1 MKEAIII
8 ENLKKKFI
16 INTEKASYIKHSII
30 DLFKKKRGK
39 KEEFWALN
47 GINCNIYRGE
57 TFGIVGRNGSG
68 KSTLLKIIAK
78 ILYADSGRIIRNGKI
93 AALLELGSGFHPDL
107 TGREN
112 IFMNASI
119 LGFSK
124 KDLRSRIYDILD
136 FSGLHKFIDTKVKNY
151 SSGML
156 MRLGF
161 SVAIQLDPDI
171 LLFDE
176 ILAVGDE
183 NFQEK
188 CMEKI
193 TEIKNKGKTIV
204 FVSHDLNSVKKICDR
219 AMLLHKGEQKILGE
233 VDDILDTYHDI
244 LDDQKKKNLSGF
256 EEDASGEGV
265 QAPDPEGIKK
275 RWGNREAEISKVLIK
290 DSYGNISS
298 KFNIGDKVT
307 IEIYYKCRKRIEL
320 PTFGIAV
327 HRDDGIHVCGPNS
340 KYSNQHINYIENEG
354 MVEFSIESL
363 YLLSGIYHLSVAIY
377 NKDIDV
383 SFDHQN
389 RMYEF
394 QIVKGDNNEDKEQGI
409 IYLPHRWKK
418 II

>member
-1 MKEAIII
+1 MKEAIILDNI
-8 ENLKKKFI
+8 SKRFI
-16 INTEKASYIKHSII
+16 INREKASYIKHSII
-30 DLFKKKRGK
+30 DLFKRKKSN
-39 KEEFWALN
+39 KEVFWALN
-47 GINCNIYRGE
+47 NINCEILKGE

-68 KSTLLKIIAK
+68 KSTLLKIIARILQADGGK
-78 ILYADSGRIIRNGKI
+78 IEINGKL

-112 IFMNASI
+112 IFLNASI

-124 KDLRSRIYDILD
+124 KDLRTKIYEILD

-188 CMEKI
+188 CLKKI
-193 TEIKNKGKTIV
+193 TEIKNRGKTIV
-204 FVSHDLNSVKKICDR
+204 FVSHDLNSVKEICDR
-219 AMLLHKGEQKILGE
+219 AMLVHKGDQRAIGDVDE
-233 VDDILDTYHDI
+233 VIETYHEI

-256 EEDASGEGV
+256 EEDGEEPGSEIEEDAS
-265 QAPDPEGIKK
+265 AIRK
-275 RWGNREAEISKVLIK
+275 RWGTEKALITNVALMNK
-290 DSYGNISS
+290 DGSS
-298 KFNIGDKVT
+298 TKRFKIGEKFILH
-307 IEIYYKCRKRIEL
+307 IYYKCKNRIEY
-320 PTFGIAV
+320 PTFGIGI
-327 HRDDGIHVCGPNS
+327 HRDDGIHICGPNS
-340 KYSNQHINYIENEG
+340 KYANQEIDFIENEG
-354 MVEFSIESL
+354 IIEFSIDSL
-363 YLLSGIYHLSVAIY
+363 NLLPGTYHLSVSIY
-377 NKDIDV
+377 NREIDE

-394 QIVKGDNNEDKEQGI
+394 QVEKNGCMEQYGVV
-409 IYLPHRWKK
+409 YFKQRWAK
-418 II
+418 IK